1 MSRSDFLKRTP
12 SSGTG
17 IYRECIMNVVIV
29 DNKQVVPSKIICIGR
44 NYVDHIAE
52 LGNEV
57 PDEMVVFLKP
67 NSAISSQLKSFHQEV
82 LHYEAELCF
91 LYQQGMFSAVAVGLD
106 LTKRTL
112 QAQLKAKGLPWER
125 AKAFNGAAVFSDF
138 VLINEIDNDLSLA
151 LSIDGNLTQA
161 GGVELMMVKPDD
173 ILTQLQD
180 FIDLEDGDIVMTG
193 TPKGVGQIV
202 SGSQFIAKVTCQDK
216 TLVSATWLAN

>member
-1 MSRSDFLKRTP
+1 
-12 SSGTG
+12 
-17 IYRECIMNVVIV
+17 MNAVIV
-29 DNKQVVPSKIICIGR
+29 DKKPIVPSKIICIGR

-67 NSAISSQLKSFHQEV
+67 NSAISTQLHSFHQEA

-91 LYQQGMFSAVAVGLD
+91 LYQQGKFSAVAVGLD

-125 AKAFNGAAVFSDF
+125 AKAFNGSAVFSDF
-138 VLINEIDNDLSLA
+138 VKIDDIDNRLSLTLA
-151 LSIDGNLTQA
+151 IDGNTIQA
-161 GGVELMMVKPDD
+161 GGVELMMVKPAE
-173 ILTQLQD
+173 ILTQLQK

-202 SGSQFIAKVTCQDK
+202 GGSKFIGKVIYQGS
-216 TLVSATWLAN
+216 TLVCATWLAN

>member
-1 MSRSDFLKRTP
+1 
-12 SSGTG
+12 
-17 IYRECIMNVVIV
+17 MNVVIV
-29 DNKQVVPSKIICIGR
+29 DKKQVIPSKIICIGR

-67 NSAISSQLKSFHQEV
+67 NSAISTQLQSFHQEV

-91 LYQQGMFSAVAVGLD
+91 LYQQGKFSAVAVGLD

-112 QAQLKAKGLPWER
+112 QAELKAKGLPWER

-202 SGSQFIAKVTCQDK
+202 SGSQFIGKVTCQDK